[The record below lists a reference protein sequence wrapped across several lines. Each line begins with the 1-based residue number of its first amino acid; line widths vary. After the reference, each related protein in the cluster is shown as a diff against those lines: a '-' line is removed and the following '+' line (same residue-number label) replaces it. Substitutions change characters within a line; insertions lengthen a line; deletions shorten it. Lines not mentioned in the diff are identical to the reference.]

1 MQNYQSFKDFKG
13 VPATVSWFDNLSGEG
28 MVRLADGSCVYVHY
42 SAFEGSHGKVWIT
55 LPGNGDNIPCEVEVF
70 EDYQWRQV
78 ARIRC
83 PTAIIVPRG
92 NA

>member
-1 MQNYQSFKDFKG
+1 MENYQSFKDFKG
-13 VPATVSWFDNLSGEG
+13 VPATVRWFDNLSGEG

-55 LPGNGDNIPCEVEVF
+55 LPDNGHNIPCEVEVLDDVTF
-70 EDYQWRQV
+70 KQV
-78 ARIRC
+78 QRIRC

-92 NA
+92 EA

>member
-1 MQNYQSFKDFKG
+1 MKTYQSFKDFKG
-13 VPATVSWFDNLSGEG
+13 VPALVRWFDNLSGEG
-28 MVRLADGSCVYVHY
+28 MVRLEDGSCVYVHY

-55 LPGNGDNIPCEVEVF
+55 LPGNGNNIPCEVEVLDDVTF
-70 EDYQWRQV
+70 KQV

-83 PTAIIVPRG
+83 KQAIVVPRG